1 MFHIEKNGKKISCIV
16 GLLCIDVRIVCC
28 PFVLFCLSV
37 ISLLFFN
44 DYRKQSK
51 AFQYLPVLA
60 DFILMKSYVSIIRN
74 NLIRG
79 TKQLI

>member
-44 DYRKQSK
+44 DCRKQSK
-51 AFQYLPVLA
+51 AFTYLPVLA